1 MTPEA
6 LAALHGACFATP
18 RPWSAAEFAALL
30 TAPGV
35 FLHGDSRGFVLGRA
49 VAGEAE
55 LLTLAVAPEARRQGL
70 GRALLVA
77 FEAEARQARA
87 ETAFL
92 EVAAA
97 NVAARALYAGA
108 GWAEAGRRRG
118 YYRLPGGGADD
129 AVVMTRALAAP

>member
-6 LAALHGACFATP
+6 LAALHAACFATP

-30 TAPGV
+30 ATPGV
-35 FLHGDSRGFVLGRA
+35 FLRGDSRGFVLGRA

-55 LLTLAVAPEARRQGL
+55 LLTLAVAPEERRQGL

-77 FEAEARQARA
+77 FEVEAREAHA

-108 GWAEAGRRRG
+108 GWAETGRRRG